1 MDLLSSQYEATAEL
15 ITPSEAL
22 SYTVSVTVGVD
33 LP

>member
-1 MDLLSSQYEATAEL
+1 MTFSPKLEL
-15 ITPSEAL
+15 ITPFAAL